1 MVQYFVKSGLRFIFG
16 FVAGCDWL
24 VREICNACMVVV
36 RRARAH
42 QKPAPLSSG
51 MRSSLQHR
59 GSIRQSFSGTLAI
72 AHDDSPAIT
81 ALITTI
87 HGAVRQLSAV
97 SEEGLATLRGD
108 AETACFHYLHHLAH
122 VKFTKGQVVSSVNSS
137 PANPNSTREKETDNV
152 ISSFNKQLL
161 FMQDIF
167 ASASTPEAFAVVASP
182 CCYLAPRI
190 FMRCVRFLSG
200 PVSPDGSGRLMRAVV
215 ACHQSI
221 SMLLESSRLEPTAC
235 RRLQDRVTDGFDKV
249 RRYVSFMGATVKDLE
264 VYMLN
269 APSEYSYKEYQTM
282 WSLLKDPM
290 KLGTFE
296 DAWSAVKAGT
306 TLHK

>member
-1 MVQYFVKSGLRFIFG
+1 MRPSFQ
-16 FVAGCDWL
+16 
-24 VREICNACMVVV
+24 
-36 RRARAH
+36 
-42 QKPAPLSSG
+42 QK
-51 MRSSLQHR
+51 
-59 GSIRQSFSGTLAI
+59 GSIRQSFSGALAV

-87 HGAVRQLSAV
+87 HGAVRGLSAV

-108 AETACFHYLHHLAH
+108 AEAACFHYLHHLAH
-122 VKFTKGQVVSSVNSS
+122 VKFSKGQVVSSVNSS
-137 PANPNSTREKETDNV
+137 PASNANSIREKETDNV
-152 ISSFNKQLL
+152 ITSFNKQLL

-167 ASASTPEAFAVVASP
+167 ASASTPEAFAVVVSP

-215 ACHQSI
+215 ACHQSV

-249 RRYVSFMGATVKDLE
+249 RRYISFMGATVKDLE
-264 VYMLN
+264 MYMLN
-269 APSEYSYKEYQTM
+269 SPSEYSYKEYQTM
-282 WSLLKDPM
+282 WFLLKDPA
-290 KLGTFE
+290 KFATFE